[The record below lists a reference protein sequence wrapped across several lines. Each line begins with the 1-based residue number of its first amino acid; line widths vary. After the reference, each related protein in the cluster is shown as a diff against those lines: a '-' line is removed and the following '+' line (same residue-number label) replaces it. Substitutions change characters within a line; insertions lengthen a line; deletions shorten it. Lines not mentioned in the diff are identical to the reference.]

1 MPGIHVFSAFSKED
15 VDGRDQSGHDE
26 FNYRGVA
33 RFRGDASQSYITAN
47 SLFFRSVTSMQPG

>member
-1 MPGIHVFSAFSKED
+1 MPGIHVFSAFIKED
-15 VDGRDQSGHDE
+15 DDE

-33 RFRGDASQSYITAN
+33 RFRGDSQSYFTAN

>member
-15 VDGRDQSGHDE
+15 DDE
-26 FNYRGVA
+26 FNYREVA
-33 RFRGDASQSYITAN
+33 RFRGDASQSYFTAN